1 MRTRFFLPWLLPL
14 AAAAAA
20 ATPALLW
27 PTEARAQVGDAERA
41 AARDLFKQG
50 DELQRAGNFTDA
62 LDRFQRAQ
70 QVIQAPTNVL
80 RIAECQAALGKL
92 VESAESYRAVIRWPL
107 AAGAPPAFQ
116 SAIDQAKG
124 ELSQVDPRVPRLL
137 VKVSPAGVANESLVI
152 DGTAVSGALVGEPI
166 PLDPGEHKVTVNAPG
181 YASPEQA
188 VTLRERET
196 RTLNVELHATATGAP
211 PPPVAPPAN
220 TGAGATPPPP
230 AAYGP
235 SQEPA
240 EPPPFEP
247 QAHPDRKDARGSI
260 LLGLHLGL
268 EVPTG
273 TIPISSS
280 IPGAPGTAAAGDIS
294 GPGFAYAFD
303 GGVRFLHHWYVGLTL
318 EHASLATGKNPGN
331 INADGSLTSDT
342 TTFGL
347 VGAFI
352 ANAEKPSFYGQVGLL
367 SRWYN
372 FKAPNATPNP
382 IPDQSYAAGE
392 LMFGIG
398 LWLPLGRYVRL
409 IPLGTV
415 GLGSFNIPGTDTGGA
430 GHAFVML
437 GLEGLTNIDL

>member
-1 MRTRFFLPWLLPL
+1 MRTRFFLPWLATFAT
-14 AAAAAA
+14 AAAGAAFVS
-20 ATPALLW
+20 W
-27 PTEARAQVGDAERA
+27 PTVAGAQVGDAERA

-116 SAIDQAKG
+116 SAIDQARG

-137 VKVSPAGVANESLVI
+137 VKVTPPGVANESLVI

-166 PLDPGEHKVTVNAPG
+166 PLDPGDHKVTVNAPG
-181 YASPEQA
+181 YASPEQT

-196 RTLNVELHATATGAP
+196 KTLNVELHAAAGGGT
-211 PPPVAPPAN
+211 PPPVATD
-220 TGAGATPPPP
+220 TGTTPPPP
-230 AAYGP
+230 AAYG
-235 SQEPA
+235 SSSSEPA
-240 EPPPFEP
+240 APPPFEP
-247 QAHPDRKDARGSI
+247 QSHGNRQDARGSI
-260 LLGLHLGL
+260 LLGLHLGI

-273 TIPISSS
+273 TIPLNL
-280 IPGAPGTAAAGDIS
+280 PGQGASAAASDIS

-303 GGVRFLHHWYVGLTL
+303 GGVRFLHHWFIGLTL

-331 INADGSLTSDT
+331 IGADPSLTSDT
-342 TTFGL
+342 TTLGL

-352 ANAEKPSFYGQVGLL
+352 ANSEKPSFYAELGLQ

-372 FKAPNATPNP
+372 FKAPNATPQ
-382 IPDQSYAAGE
+382 IQTQSYTSGE
-392 LMFGIG
+392 LMVGIG
-398 LWLPLGRYVRL
+398 LWLPLGKYIRL

-415 GLGSFNIPGTDTGGA
+415 GLGEFSPPNPGSSQSTSST

-437 GLEGLTNIDL
+437 GVEGLTNFDL

>member
-1 MRTRFFLPWLLPL
+1 MRTRFLLPWLLSF
-14 AAAAAA
+14 AAASWPAASH
-20 ATPALLW
+20 
-27 PTEARAQVGDAERA
+27 AQVGDAERA

-50 DELQRAGNFTDA
+50 DELQRAGNFADA
-62 LDRFQRAQ
+62 LDRFQRAE

-92 VESAESYRAVIRWPL
+92 VESAESYRAVLRWPL

-137 VKVSPAGVANESLVI
+137 VKVSPPGVANESLVI

-166 PLDPGEHKVTVNAPG
+166 PLDPGDHKVTVTAPG
-181 YASPEQA
+181 YASPEQV

-196 RTLNVELHATATGAP
+196 RTLNVELHAAAASA
-211 PPPVAPPAN
+211 PPPVAAGN
-220 TGAGATPPPP
+220 TGAGTVPPPP

-235 SQEPA
+235 TQEPA
-240 EPPPFEP
+240 QPPAFEP
-247 QAHPDRKDARGSI
+247 QPRPDRKDARGSI

-268 EVPTG
+268 EIPTG
-273 TIPISSS
+273 TIPLSL
-280 IPGAPGTAAAGDIS
+280 PAPAGPSATASDIS

-318 EHASLATGKNPGN
+318 EHASLATGKTPSVVNS
-331 INADGSLTSDT
+331 DGSLTSDT
-342 TTFGL
+342 TSFGL

-352 ANAEKPSFYGQVGLL
+352 ANAEKPSFYGEVGLQ

-372 FKAPNATPNP
+372 FSSSAIST
-382 IPDQSYAAGE
+382 QSYSSGE
-392 LMFGIG
+392 VLLGVG
-398 LWLPLGRYVRL
+398 LWLPLGHHFRL
-409 IPLGTV
+409 LPLATV
-415 GLGSFNIPGTDTGGA
+415 GLGSFTPPGMDASSGGS

-437 GLEGLTNIDL
+437 GVEGLTNFDL